1 MGFQPTRQLLILG
14 YLTVIFEYPL
24 DDVRSIIF

>member
-1 MGFQPTRQLLILG
+1 MRQSLILG